1 MNTYEERQEARRERY
16 LKRAERARAESREGW
31 QRARE
36 MSEVI
41 PFGQPIHV
49 GHHSEKGD
57 RAYRARIRA
66 TSEKAFRLDEKADY
80 YDQKAESVGKGGIS
94 SDDPDAIEKL
104 RKKVESLKAYQEHMK
119 SANRAI
125 RMKDTAKGNVKLA
138 EMGFTEEDIAKLRE
152 PVYGRIGFPSYE
164 ITNNG
169 ANIRRIEARIKEL
182 EQRTEMEPEHITT
195 DLYELKVE
203 DNRVQFIFDGKPDED
218 VRNILKSNAFKWS
231 PSRGAWVR
239 QASGNGLY
247 AARQVRR
254 QLDGMGGKET

>member
-1 MNTYEERQEARRERY
+1 
-16 LKRAERARAESREGW
+16 
-31 QRARE
+31 
-36 MSEVI
+36 
-41 PFGQPIHV
+41 
-49 GHHSEKGD
+49 
-57 RAYRARIRA
+57 
-66 TSEKAFRLDEKADY
+66 
-80 YDQKAESVGKGGIS
+80 
-94 SDDPDAIEKL
+94 
-104 RKKVESLKAYQEHMK
+104 
-119 SANRAI
+119 
-125 RMKDTAKGNVKLA
+125 MKDTAKGNAKLA

-182 EQRTEMEPEHITT
+182 EQRAEMEPEHITT